1 MVLKLF
7 SESLYSILPVKWY
20 ENLPNVILESF
31 SVGTP
36 VIATDIGSIRYV
48 IEHNRNGYLFEYG
61 NYYDLKRKLTEGLE
75 ITVESYGKM
84 QSECLNDISIN
95 YSENN
100 HYNKLIKIFK
110 EVGD

>member
-36 VIATDIGSIRYV
+36 VIGTNIGSIKSTIYDG
-48 IEHNRNGYLFEYG
+48 ITGYLF
-61 NYYDLKRKLTEGLE
+61 NYNDPNDLTNVILKAINIKEDDYNNLQENCINQINTKYNSEIHYKKL
-75 ITVESYGKM
+75 
-84 QSECLNDISIN
+84 ISIF
-95 YSENN
+95 E
-100 HYNKLIKIFK
+100 
-110 EVGD
+110 GA